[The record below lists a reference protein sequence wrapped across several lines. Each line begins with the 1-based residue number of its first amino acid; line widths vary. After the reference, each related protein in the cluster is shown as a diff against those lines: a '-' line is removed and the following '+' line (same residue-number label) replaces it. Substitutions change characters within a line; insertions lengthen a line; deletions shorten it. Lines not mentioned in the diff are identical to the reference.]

1 MPAVRIVVA
10 RRTGLMNCMIIPG
23 VGDCEVVISFSI
35 ENVILLHTDAS
46 FNCLG
51 EQKDKEMCGER

>member
-1 MPAVRIVVA
+1 
-10 RRTGLMNCMIIPG
+10 MNCMIVPG

-35 ENVILLHTDAS
+35 GNVILLHNDAS